1 MIKAVAID
9 IDGTLTDEKR
19 RIDLEAVRLVREIE
33 SKKIPVILATGN
45 ILCFA
50 EAASIFIGTSGP
62 LVAEN
67 GGIIKTIY
75 PEKFYY
81 KGDIRKANKAFSH
94 VEKQFDVRK
103 VSRSDLRKTEIAI
116 YRDIEVSK
124 IKECVKDFDV
134 DIVDTKFAIHF
145 KDPEVN
151 KGRALKE
158 VAKLMNIDLEDIVAI
173 GDSENDYEMLEHAGI
188 GISVGEKKLKEV
200 SDYMTKNGYG
210 KGGREALNYVLSNL
224 FSIK

>member
-19 RIDLEAVRLVREIE
+19 RIDLETIRLVREIE
-33 SKKIPVILATGN
+33 SKNIPVILATGN

-50 EAASIFIGTSGP
+50 ETASIFIGTTGP
-62 LVAEN
+62 LIAEN

-81 KGDIRKANKAFSH
+81 KGDIEKIKKAFEH
-94 VEKQFDVRK
+94 VEKKLKIRK

-116 YRDIEVSK
+116 YRDYDIKE
-124 IKECVKDFDV
+124 IKECIKDFDV
-134 DIVDTKFAIHF
+134 DIVDTKFALHF

-151 KGRALKE
+151 KGQALKE
-158 VAKLMNIDLEDIVAI
+158 VAKLMEIDLKDIAAI
-173 GDSENDYEMLEHAGI
+173 GDSENDYEMLEFAGL
-188 GISVGEKKLKEV
+188 GISVGEEKLKEV
-200 SDYMTKNGYG
+200 SQYMTKEGYG
-210 KGGREALNYVLSNL
+210 KGGREALNYVLSQI
-224 FSIK
+224 S

>member
-1 MIKAVAID
+1 MITAVAID

-19 RIDLEAVRLVREIE
+19 RIDLEAVRLVRELE

-50 EAASIFIGTSGP
+50 ETASIFIGTTGP
-62 LVAEN
+62 LIAEN
-67 GGIIKTIY
+67 GGVIKTIH

-81 KGDIRKANKAFSH
+81 KGDIRKINLAFEH
-94 VEKQFDVRK
+94 MQKNFDVRK

-116 YRDIEVSK
+116 YRDCDVLE
-124 IKECVKDFDV
+124 IKERLKDFDV

-151 KGRALKE
+151 KGTALKE
-158 VAKLMNIDLEDIVAI
+158 VSKLMDIDLEDIVAI

-200 SDYMTKNGYG
+200 SDYITKNGYG

-224 FSIK
+224 S

>member
-50 EAASIFIGTSGP
+50 EAASIFIGTTGP
-62 LVAEN
+62 LIAEN
-67 GGIIKTIY
+67 GGVIKTIH

-81 KGDIRKANKAFSH
+81 KGDIGKINRAFEH
-94 VEKQFDVRK
+94 VQKNLDVRK

-116 YRDIEVSK
+116 YRDCDVLE
-124 IKECVKDFDV
+124 IKECIKDFDV

-151 KGRALKE
+151 KGSALKE
-158 VAKLMNIDLEDIVAI
+158 VAKLMNIELEDIVAI

-200 SDYMTKNGYG
+200 SDYVTKNGYG
-210 KGGREALNYVLSNL
+210 KGGREALKYVLSNL
-224 FSIK
+224 S

>member
-9 IDGTLTDEKR
+9 IDGTLTDKKR

-33 SKKIPVILATGN
+33 NKKIPVILATGN
-45 ILCFA
+45 ILCFS
-50 EAASIFIGTSGP
+50 EAASIFIGTTGP
-62 LVAEN
+62 LIAEN

-81 KGDIRKANKAFSH
+81 KGDMSKIKKAFDH
-94 VEKQFDVRK
+94 ADNELGLHK

-116 YRDIEVSK
+116 YRDCDVNK
-124 IKECVKDFDV
+124 IKECLKDFEI

-145 KDPEVN
+145 KDPDVN

-158 VAKLMNIDLEDIVAI
+158 VAKIMDISIEDVAAI
-173 GDSENDYEMLEHAGI
+173 GDSENDYEMLECAGLSV
-188 GISVGEKKLKEV
+188 SVGEEHLADV
-200 SDYMTKNGYG
+200 SDYMTKNGYE
-210 KGGREALNYVLSNL
+210 KGGREALRYVIDQLS
-224 FSIK
+224 

>member
-1 MIKAVAID
+1 MMIKAVAID

-50 EAASIFIGTSGP
+50 ETASIFIGTTGP
-62 LVAEN
+62 LIAEN
-67 GGIIKTIY
+67 GGVIKTIY

-81 KGDIRKANKAFSH
+81 KGDIGEINRAFEH
-94 VEKQFDVRK
+94 VQKNLEVRK

-116 YRDIEVSK
+116 YRDCDVLE

-134 DIVDTKFAIHF
+134 NIVDTKFAIHF
-145 KDPEVN
+145 TDPEVN

-158 VAKLMNIDLEDIVAI
+158 VAKLMDIRLEEIAAI
-173 GDSENDYEMLEHAGI
+173 GDSENDYEMLEYAGL

-200 SDYMTKNGYG
+200 SQYMTKKGFG
-210 KGGREALNYVLSNL
+210 KGGREALNYVLSHL
-224 FSIK
+224 S

>member
-19 RIDLEAVRLVREIE
+19 RIDLETVSLLREIE

-45 ILCFA
+45 ILCFV
-50 EAASIFIGTSGP
+50 ETASVFIGTSGP
-62 LVAEN
+62 LIAEN

-81 KGDIRKANKAFSH
+81 QGDIGKAKKAFEH
-94 VEKQFDVRK
+94 VEKKLGLHK

-116 YRDIEVSK
+116 YRDCDVSR
-124 IKECVKDFDV
+124 IKECLEDFEV

-151 KGRALKE
+151 KGLALKE
-158 VAKLMNIDLEDIVAI
+158 VAKLMDIDLKNIAAI
-173 GDSENDYEMLEHAGI
+173 GDSENDYEMLEYSGF
-188 GISVGEKKLKEV
+188 GISVGEEKLREV
-200 SDYMTKNGYG
+200 SQHMTKKGYG
-210 KGGREALNYVLSNL
+210 EGGREALKYVLSHL
-224 FSIK
+224 S